1 MCQNPCVGTFL
12 SLLVALASAADVPAG
27 TRETKTMRHGGL
39 ERTWHLFKPAGG
51 SWPRPVLFAL
61 HGGGGTGKGF
71 ITHARYE
78 LDRAA
83 AAAGFAVVYP
93 EGVNKGWND
102 GRGIGSKAD
111 DHGFLTALADLLVK
125 EGVADPR
132 GLYAAGI
139 SNGGFMSH
147 ALACRDA
154 GRWAAIGAV
163 VTSMGEAV
171 AADCRPARP
180 VSVLMVNGT
189 EDRLIPWDGREVKL
203 LGRSRGRKL
212 TVPETAE
219 KWAALNGCS
228 GEPAREDLPDAA
240 DDGTRWS
247 LEARRGCREGSEV
260 LLYKVAGGGHTWPNG
275 EVYLPRVVGR
285 TSRDVAFE
293 PLLFAFFKR
302 HPLPE
307 AK

>member
-1 MCQNPCVGTFL
+1 M
-12 SLLVALASAADVPAG
+12 
-27 TRETKTMRHGGL
+27 MHGGL
-39 ERTWHLFKPAGG
+39 TRTWHLYKPSDGT
-51 SWPRPVLFAL
+51 WPRPVLFAL
-61 HGGGGTGKGF
+61 HGGGGTGRGF
-71 ITHARYE
+71 ITHVNYD

-93 EGVNKGWND
+93 EGVDKRWND
-102 GRGIGSKAD
+102 GRGIGGKAD
-111 DHGFLTALADLLVK
+111 DLGFLTALAERLIK

-154 GRWAAIGAV
+154 GRWAAIGV
-163 VTSMGEAV
+163 VVSSLGEAV
-171 AADCRPARP
+171 AAACAPSRP
-180 VSVLMVNGT
+180 VPVLMVNGT
-189 EDRLIPWDGREVKL
+189 EDRLIAWDGREVKL
-203 LGRSRGRKL
+203 FGRSRGRKL
-212 TVPETAE
+212 TVPETAA
-219 KWAALNGCS
+219 KWAALDGCTGS
-228 GEPAREDLPDAA
+228 PTLEDLPDAA

-247 LEARRGCREGSEV
+247 LEARRACKGGSEV
-260 LLYKVAGGGHTWPNG
+260 LLYKVTGGGHTWPNG
-275 EVYLPRVVGR
+275 TAYLPRVVGR

>member
-1 MCQNPCVGTFL
+1 MGTL
-12 SLLVALASAADVPAG
+12 CALLVAAAAAATPVPPGA
-27 TRETKTMRHGGL
+27 RETKTMEHGGL
-39 ERTWHLFKPAGG
+39 TRSWHLFKPAEGPY
-51 SWPRPVLFAL
+51 PRPVLFAL

-71 ITHARYE
+71 IEHAHHDI
-78 LDRAA
+78 DRAA

-93 EGVNKGWND
+93 EGVKKAWND

-111 DHGFLTALADLLVK
+111 DHGFLSALADRLIK

-171 AADCRPARP
+171 AADCKPSRP
-180 VSVLMVNGT
+180 VPVLMVNGT

-212 TVPETAE
+212 TVPETAA
-219 KWAALNGCS
+219 KWAALDGCT
-228 GEPAREDLPDAA
+228 GEPVREDLPDAA

-247 LEARRGCREGSEV
+247 LEARRTCKAGAEV
-260 LLYKVAGGGHTWPNG
+260 LLYKVTGGGHTWPNA

-293 PLLFAFFKR
+293 PLLFSFLKR

>member
-1 MCQNPCVGTFL
+1 MGP
-12 SLLVALASAADVPAG
+12 LLTLAAALALAADAVPSG
-27 TRETKTMRHGGL
+27 TRETGRMDHGGL

-51 SWPRPVLFAL
+51 SYPRPVLFAL

-71 ITHARYE
+71 ITHVHHD

-83 AAAGFAVVYP
+83 AAAGFAIVYP

-102 GRGIGSKAD
+102 GRGNRNTAD
-111 DHGFLTALADLLVK
+111 DHGFLTALADRLIK
-125 EGVADPR
+125 EGVADPK

-154 GRWAAIGAV
+154 ARWAAIGV
-163 VTSMGEAV
+163 VVSSLGEAE
-171 AADCRPARP
+171 AASCAPARP
-180 VSVLMVNGT
+180 VPVLLVNGT

-212 TVPETAE
+212 TVPETAAT
-219 KWAALNGCS
+219 WAALNGCS
-228 GEPAREDLPDAA
+228 GEPAREELPDAA

-247 LEARRGCREGSEV
+247 LEARRGCRGGSEV
-260 LLYKVAGGGHTWPNG
+260 LLYKVTGGGHTWPNA

-307 AK
+307 AR

>member
-1 MCQNPCVGTFL
+1 MPT
-12 SLLVALASAADVPAG
+12 LLALLLAVSTAAADIPAG
-27 TRETKTMRHGGL
+27 TRETAALKHGGI
-39 ERTWHLFKPAGG
+39 ERTWHLYKPADGPY
-51 SWPRPVLFAL
+51 PRPVLFAL

-71 ITHARYE
+71 ITHVRHE

-93 EGVNKGWND
+93 EGVKKGWND
-102 GRGIGSKAD
+102 GRGNRNTAD
-111 DHGFLTALADLLVK
+111 DHGFLSALADRLIK
-125 EGVADPR
+125 EGVADPK

-154 GRWAAIGAV
+154 GRWAAIGV
-163 VTSMGEAV
+163 VVSSLGEGV
-171 AADCRPARP
+171 AADCKPARP
-180 VSVLMVNGT
+180 VPVLMVNGT
-189 EDRLIPWDGREVKL
+189 EDRLVPWDGREAKL
-203 LGRSRGRKL
+203 FGRSRGRKL
-212 TVPETAE
+212 TVPETAA
-219 KWAALNGCS
+219 KWAALNGCA

-247 LEARRGCREGSEV
+247 LEARRGCQAGSEV
-260 LLYKVAGGGHTWPNG
+260 LLYKVAGGGHTWPNA
-275 EVYLPRVVGR
+275 EVTLPRVVGR
-285 TSRDVAFE
+285 TSRDAAFE

-307 AK
+307 AR

>member
-1 MCQNPCVGTFL
+1 MIIA
-12 SLLVALASAADVPAG
+12 SLLLGLQAAWAGAPPPG
-27 TRETKTMRHGGL
+27 TRETATMEHGGQT
-39 ERTWHLFKPAGG
+39 RTWHLFKPAKGAY
-51 SWPRPVLFAL
+51 PRPVLFAL

-71 ITHARYE
+71 VTHVDYR
-78 LDRAA
+78 LDLAA
-83 AAAGFAVVYP
+83 AEAGFAVVYP
-93 EGVNKGWND
+93 EGVKKAWND

-111 DHGFLTALADLLVK
+111 DHGFLTALADRLIK
-125 EGVADPR
+125 EGVADPKR
-132 GLYAAGI
+132 LYAAGI

-154 GRWAAIGAV
+154 GRWAAIGVV

-171 AADCRPARP
+171 AADCKPVRP
-180 VSVLMVNGT
+180 VPVLMVNGT
-189 EDRLIPWDGREVKL
+189 EDRLIPYDGREVKL

-212 TVPETAE
+212 TVPETFA
-219 KWAALNGCS
+219 KWAALDGCA
-228 GEPAREDLPDAA
+228 GEPAIEDLPDAA

-247 LEARRGCREGSEV
+247 LQAHRGCKAGSEV
-260 LLYKVAGGGHTWPNG
+260 LLYKVTGGGHTWPNA

-293 PLLFAFFKR
+293 PLLFSFLKR
-302 HPLPE
+302 HALPE